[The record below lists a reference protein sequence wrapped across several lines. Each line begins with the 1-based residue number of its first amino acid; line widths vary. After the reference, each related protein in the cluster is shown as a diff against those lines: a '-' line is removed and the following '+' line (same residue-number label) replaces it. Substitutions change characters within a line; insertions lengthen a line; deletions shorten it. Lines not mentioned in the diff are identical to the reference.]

1 MFPPFGFRPWRTAP
15 LRVPTDR
22 VLPVHLLGD
31 APDVRGIVMR
41 WMVRFD
47 DVLDAEKLHSALVKL
62 LEMKT
67 WRRLGGRLRLN
78 QQGKLETH
86 VPAVFDPTRPA
97 ARFSHVS
104 FDMALAEHPIA
115 SQTPRPT
122 NGPSVHAVDDAFRAL
137 SASAAS
143 GKIPETLDDYLYSDE
158 PPLALQ
164 VLTFRDATLLC
175 MNCPHAM
182 MDAVGSAALVSA
194 WCKVLAGREGEVLP
208 LSADDP
214 IQSVSRIKDE
224 GGDEGG
230 DEVGGEEGQAVLKA
244 KHLGGLGMF
253 LFAVRFVLD
262 MLFGPRMET
271 RTIFLPARSVKAL
284 QREAA
289 HDLELLQQGQQI
301 DTTGRQGTP
310 FVSEGDVLSAWST
323 QLIARSL
330 GARSTRTLA
339 AMTVFELQSRLA
351 AFDVRRAAY
360 VQNAF
365 CVATTVL
372 AGDDARGLPLG
383 RLALRLRASL
393 QQQTTP
399 AQVRAALCDLVAAL
413 ARTGHPPVAAEPD
426 SLPVPI
432 SNLTKAR
439 FFDVVDL
446 GPAVVGGGG
455 GGGGDMGRSVPPG
468 KPVFLQGYSSSAR
481 RNPLLRN
488 VVQILGKDLEGNYW
502 ITGILSPGTWA
513 EVHEELEGL

>member
-1 MFPPFGFRPWRTAP
+1 MSPPFGFRPWRTAP
-15 LRVPTDR
+15 PRVPTDQ

-78 QQGKLETH
+78 QQGKLEIH
-86 VPAVFDPTRPA
+86 VPAAFDSTRPA
-97 ARFSHVS
+97 ARLSHVS
-104 FDMALAEHPIA
+104 FDMALAEHPTA

-122 NGPSVHAVDDAFRAL
+122 NAPSVHAVDDAFRAL

-143 GKIPETLDDYLYSDE
+143 DKLPETLPETLEDYLYSDE

-164 VLTFRDATLLC
+164 VFTFRDATLLC
-175 MNCPHAM
+175 MSCPHAM
-182 MDAVGSAALVSA
+182 MDAIGSAALVSA
-194 WCKVLAGREGEVLP
+194 WCKVLAGREDELLP

-214 IQSVSRIKDE
+214 MQSMSRIKD
-224 GGDEGG
+224 GDGN
-230 DEVGGEEGQAVLKA
+230 GEDGEQAGLKA
-244 KHLGGLGMF
+244 KHLAGLGMF
-253 LFAVRFVLD
+253 LFAVRFILD
-262 MLFGPRMET
+262 MLFGPRMDT
-271 RTIFLPARSVKAL
+271 RTIFLPAKPTPR
-284 QREAA
+284 AA
-289 HDLELLQQGQQI
+289 KV
-301 DTTGRQGTP
+301 
-310 FVSEGDVLSAWST
+310 VSEGDVLSAWTT
-323 QLIARSL
+323 QLIVRSL

-339 AMTVFELQSRLA
+339 VMNVFELQSRLA

-365 CVATTVL
+365 YVATT
-372 AGDDARGLPLG
+372 
-383 RLALRLRASL
+383 
-393 QQQTTP
+393 QQTAP
-399 AQVRAALCDLVAAL
+399 AQVRAALRDLIAAL

-432 SNLTKAR
+432 SNLTKTR

-446 GPAVVGGGG
+446 GPAVGC
-455 GGGGDMGRSVPPG
+455 P
-468 KPVFLQGYSSSAR
+468 SSAK
-481 RNPLLRN
+481 RNQLLRN

-513 EVHEELEGL
+513 EVHKELEGL